1 MVIEPKIKGSL
12 SLTAHPY
19 GCREAV
25 RRQIEYVQ
33 NAKQYKG
40 SKKVLIIG
48 ASSGYGLAT
57 RISLA
62 FGGSNSDT
70 IGVSY
75 ETAPTAR
82 KTGTAGWWNNLYFKE
97 EAEKNGLVAKN
108 FVGDAFSDEMKDE
121 VVKYIKEEFGGKV
134 DLVVYSLAS
143 GVRKDPKT
151 GITYKSS
158 IKSRT
163 GNITGP
169 TLNIQKGCLEDK
181 TMENATDEELETT
194 VKVMG
199 GEDWNLWIKAL
210 CEEGVLETGC
220 KTYAYSYLGPELIS
234 GIYRDGTLGASKRHL
249 EKTANELSA
258 YLKERIDGDAY
269 VSVNKALVTKAS
281 AYIPIFPLYAA
292 MLYKVMKEMG
302 IHEGTIEQ
310 THRLFADM
318 IFGATPEIDSE
329 RRIRPDN
336 WELREDVQEKIG
348 EILKDINY
356 DNFKELS
363 DYKGYVDDF
372 LNMNGFGFDNVNYS
386 EDIDLSKLS
395 QLRP

>member
-1 MVIEPKIKGSL
+1 MVVEPKVKGSL

-25 RRQIEYVQ
+25 KRQVEYVK

-40 SKKVLIIG
+40 SKKALIIG

-62 FGGSNSDT
+62 FGGSKADT

-75 ETAPTAR
+75 ETASNGR
-82 KTGTAGWWNNLYFKE
+82 KTGTAGWWNNIFFKQ
-97 EAEKNGLVAKN
+97 EAEKEGLLAKN
-108 FVGDAFSDEMKDE
+108 FVGDAFSYEMKDE
-121 VVKYIKEEFGGKV
+121 VIKYIKEEFGGKV
-134 DLVVYSLAS
+134 DIVVYSLAS
-143 GVRKDPKT
+143 GVRTDPKT
-151 GITYKSS
+151 GITHKSS
-158 IKSRT
+158 LKSRT

-169 TLNIQKGCLEDK
+169 TLNIEKGCLEDK
-181 TMENATDEELETT
+181 TMENATDEELEET

-199 GEDWNLWIKAL
+199 GEDWDLWVKAL
-210 CEEGVLETGC
+210 CEADVLASGC

-234 GIYRDGTLGASKRHL
+234 GIYRDGTLGAAKRHL
-249 EKTANELSA
+249 EQTARELSI
-258 YLKERIDGDAY
+258 YLKEKIDGDAY

-292 MLYKVMKEMG
+292 LLYKVMKNMG

-318 IFGATPEIDSE
+318 IYGDSPEIDDE

-336 WELREDVQEKIG
+336 WELRDDVQEKIS
-348 EILKDINY
+348 EILKDINHE
-356 DNFKELS
+356 NFKELS

-372 LNMNGFGFDNVNYS
+372 MNMNGFGFDNVDYS
-386 EDIDLSKLS
+386 EDIDLDELAKLK
-395 QLRP
+395 P